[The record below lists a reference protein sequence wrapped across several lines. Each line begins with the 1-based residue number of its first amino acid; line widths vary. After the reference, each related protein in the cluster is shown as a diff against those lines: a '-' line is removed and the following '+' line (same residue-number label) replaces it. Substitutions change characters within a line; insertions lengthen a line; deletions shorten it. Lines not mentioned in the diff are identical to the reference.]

1 MFWAAAVRGANMREY
16 GQTARRP
23 ISREAG
29 TGQTAVRGAN
39 KYMVKQGDALFGALE
54 RSNRATLYSA
64 PRMERWA
71 AQVSARVAGLGA
83 VGLKGARRQQVYGQ
97 TGPAAQ
103 VG

>member
-54 RSNRATLYSA
+54 WSGGRRKFQPGWLA
-64 PRMERWA
+64 WA
-71 AQVSARVAGLGA
+71 LSD
-83 VGLKGARRQQVYGQ
+83 
-97 TGPAAQ
+97 
-103 VG
+103 